1 MKKLTALFL
10 TAALLLALCVGC
22 GADSAAPETSAVS
35 DFGSAAV
42 ETSEKATHGNP
53 VAPAVSVEEAAVEE
67 TASSAETLPEQ
78 VQLTYPL
85 VTDGSECVTV
95 WVSLPPHVSPYMEDV
110 AESACYRAAVEA
122 TGIKMEAT
130 TISTAVQDEQ
140 FQLMC
145 ASGTTGDYD
154 MIVGAS
160 IAYGSADAAI
170 EDGILLDLTEYL
182 EPYMPDYYR
191 FLQHDEE
198 IRKVLTTDSGAIADI
213 AGPCDRRTA
222 AGFGTGRIGW

>member
-22 GADSAAPETSAVS
+22 GPIPQPRRRLPCQISALLRWRPLKKQPT
-35 DFGSAAV
+35 
-42 ETSEKATHGNP
+42 GNP

-110 AESACYRAAVEA
+110 AESACYRAAR
-122 TGIKMEAT
+122 GGHWY
-130 TISTAVQDEQ
+130 QN
-140 FQLMC
+140 
-145 ASGTTGDYD
+145 GGD
-154 MIVGAS
+154 IHIHS
-160 IAYGSADAAI
+160 
-170 EDGILLDLTEYL
+170 
-182 EPYMPDYYR
+182 R
-191 FLQHDEE
+191 
-198 IRKVLTTDSGAIADI
+198 
-213 AGPCDRRTA
+213 AG
-222 AGFGTGRIGW
+222 